1 MEFCPKC
8 GSLLT
13 GKNCARCD
21 YKSDKEIKL
30 ESSQKIFTKKEIAVV
45 NEGENEVHPIVEKIC
60 TKCKNPEAYFWTKQT
75 RAGDEAETRFF
86 KCTKCKHT
94 WREYR

>member
-8 GSLLT
+8 GSMLIW
-13 GKNCARCD
+13 KKCNRCD
-21 YKSDKEIKL
+21 YVSEKEVKL
-30 ESSQKIFTKKEIAVV
+30 ETSQKIDPKKEIVCV
-45 NEGENEVHPIVEKIC
+45 NEGDHEIDPIVKIIC
-60 TKCKNPEAYFWTKQT
+60 VKCNHSEAYFWTKQT

-86 KCTKCKHT
+86 KCVKCKHT

>member
-8 GSLLT
+8 GSMLI
-13 GKNCARCD
+13 GKNCNRCD
-21 YKSDKEIKL
+21 YISEKEVEL
-30 ESSQKIFTKKEIAVV
+30 VATQKMPTKKEIVVV
-45 NEGENEVHPIVEKIC
+45 NDGDNEINPIIEMTC
-60 TKCKNPEAYFWTKQT
+60 EKCKNHEAYFWTKQT

-86 KCTKCKHT
+86 RCTKCKHT

>member
-13 GKNCARCD
+13 EKNCSRCD
-21 YKSDKEIKL
+21 YKSEKEVRL
-30 ESSQKIFTKKEIAVV
+30 ESSQKLNTKKEVVVV
-45 NEGENEVHPIVEKIC
+45 NEGDNEIHPIVAMLCE
-60 TKCKNPEAYFWTKQT
+60 KCKNKEAYFWTKQT

-86 KCTKCKHT
+86 RCTKCKHT
-94 WREYR
+94 WREYH

>member
-8 GSLLT
+8 GSVII

-21 YKSDKEIKL
+21 YKSEKEIKL
-30 ESSQKIFTKKEIAVV
+30 ESSQKMDPKKEIVIV
-45 NEGENEVHPIVEKIC
+45 NEGNNEVNPIIKMIC
-60 TKCKNPEAYFWTKQT
+60 PKCKHNEAFFWTKQT
-75 RAGDEAETRFF
+75 RSSDEAETKFY
-86 KCTKCKHT
+86 KCTKCRHT